1 MRRGWT
7 TGTCATAAA
16 KAAFAALVTGEFPD
30 PVEVTLP
37 RGERPSFALALT
49 RKEGSSATAGV
60 IKDAGDDPDV
70 THGALVLATVRP
82 GAPGAGVTF
91 RAGEGV
97 GTVTR
102 PGLPVPPGEPAI
114 NPVPRRM
121 IRDAIAEVAAAAG
134 RAADAEVEI
143 AIPGG
148 EALAAKTL
156 NGRLGI
162 VGGLSIL
169 GTTGIVVPYSCSAWI
184 HSIHRGIDVAR
195 AAGVTHVAGA
205 TGASS
210 EAAVQKLYGLPEIA
224 LIDMGDFVGGM
235 LKYRARAS
243 GAARHH
249 RRRRRQNDQACA
261 GPHRSSF
268 QARRSRSRAACTFRA
283 GRRRLRGTSCAHR
296 RPPTPRRKPL
306 RWRDP
311 KASRSAT
318 KLRARRRQ
326 TAERLVAG
334 RDMAIEIVLFDRDG
348 VLVGRA
354 PFSPRLGVRSCRASA
369 EPAAII
375 GVIER
380 AVAKILARRAR
391 GRQE

>member
-1 MRRGWT
+1 MAPGGPKGWRMERQERPLRRGWT
-7 TGTCATAAA
+7 TGACATAAA
-16 KAAFAALVTGEFPD
+16 KAAFSALVTGEFPD
-30 PVEVTLP
+30 PVAVTLP

-49 RKEGSSATAGV
+49 RKEESSATAGV

-70 THGALVLATVRP
+70 THGALVLATVRR
-82 GAPGAGVTF
+82 GASGAGVTF

-97 GTVTR
+97 GTVTLL
-102 PGLPVPPGEPAI
+102 GLPVPPGEPAI

-121 IRDAIAEVAAAAG
+121 IRDAIAEVADAAG

-210 EAAVQKLYGLPEIA
+210 EAAVRKLYGLPEIA

-235 LKYRARAS
+235 LKYVRAHPLPRVTIAGGVGKMTKLAQGLTDLHSKRGGVDRALLAS
-243 GAARHH
+243 FAQAAGGS
-249 RRRRRQNDQACA
+249 QA
-261 GPHRSSF
+261 
-268 QARRSRSRAACTFRA
+268 
-283 GRRRLRGTSCAHR
+283 
-296 RPPTPRRKPL
+296 
-306 RWRDP
+306 
-311 KASRSAT
+311 
-318 KLRARRRQ
+318 LRARIMTTNTAVEAFELACTEGITLGDEVARAAQQ
-326 TAERLVAG
+326 TAESLVAG
-334 RDMAIEIVLFDRDG
+334 RDVTIEVMVFDRDG
-348 VLVGRA
+348 ALVGRA
-354 PFSPRLGVRSCRASA
+354 PFGSA
-369 EPAAII
+369 
-375 GVIER
+375 
-380 AVAKILARRAR
+380 
-391 GRQE
+391 